1 MKKESKLIP
10 YLEWITLFILI
21 LGIILLTNKLDF
33 ARNLKPDTTIGKYA
47 MVIGIFL
54 SSFVVLGFHELGHL
68 ITGMIQGF
76 KFELF
81 VVGPLGIKRENDRI
95 KFYLNKN
102 LGYYGGIAATIPKD
116 DHPDNAKK
124 FANVLLG
131 GPVASIV
138 FAIICFLI
146 SYFIGK
152 PLGIIFYTGGTI
164 SIAIF
169 FATTIPSKTGMFF
182 TDRKRY
188 QRLTKPG
195 KDQEVELAIL
205 RILGNYSKDNSYK
218 NISKNDIDILVS
230 DDIPFIHFFGLSSLI
245 CYQLEKNKIIET
257 QVLEDYREASKN
269 MSKNIVKA
277 FDKEIEKY
285 KEKILN

>member
-1 MKKESKLIP
+1 MKKESKLTP
-10 YLEWITLFILI
+10 YIEWIILFVLI
-21 LGIILLTNKLDF
+21 ISIVLLTSKLDF
-33 ARNLKPDTTIGKYA
+33 VKNLKPDTTIGRYM

-54 SSFVVLGFHELGHL
+54 FSFIALGFHELGHL
-68 ITGMIQGF
+68 LTGMVQGF

-81 VVGPLGIKRENDRI
+81 VVGPLGIKRENGKI
-95 KFYLNKN
+95 KIYLNKN

-116 DHPDNAKK
+116 DHPDNPKK

-131 GPVASIV
+131 GPLASVV
-138 FAIICFLI
+138 FAIVCFLI
-146 SYFIGK
+146 SYFIDK

-188 QRLTKPG
+188 QRLTTPG
-195 KDQEVELAIL
+195 KNQEVELAIL
-205 RILGNYSKDNSYK
+205 RILGNHSKDNSYQ
-218 NISKNDIDILVS
+218 NISRNDIDVLVS

-245 CYQLEKNKIIET
+245 CFQLEKNKTVEE
-257 QVLEDYREASKN
+257 QVLDDYKEASKN
-269 MSKNIVKA
+269 ISKNIVKA

-285 KEKILN
+285 KERMIS

>member
-1 MKKESKLIP
+1 M
-10 YLEWITLFILI
+10 
-21 LGIILLTNKLDF
+21 
-33 ARNLKPDTTIGKYA
+33 GKYI
-47 MVIGIFL
+47 MIIGIFF

-68 ITGMIQGF
+68 ITGIVQGF

-81 VVGPLGIKRENDRI
+81 VVGPLGIKREHGKI

-116 DHPDNAKK
+116 DHPDNPKK

-131 GPVASIV
+131 GPIASII

-152 PLGIIFYTGGTI
+152 PLGILFYSGGTI

-205 RILGNYSKDNSYK
+205 RIMGNYSKDNSYL
-218 NISKNDIDILVS
+218 NICRNDIDILIS
-230 DDIPFIHFFGLSSLI
+230 DDIPFNHFFGLSSLI
-245 CYQLEKNKIIET
+245 CFQLEKNKIVEA
-257 QVLEDYREASKN
+257 QVLEDYKEASKK
-269 MSKNIVKA
+269 MSKKIVVA

-285 KEKILN
+285 KEKTSN